1 MAKRLHFDCFS
12 GIAGDM
18 ALAALLDVGVPEAVV
33 QEALGSLGLEGTLRV
48 EKIKKQ
54 GLAATRVVVEAA
66 PVQKHR
72 HLKHIHEIIDRGRL
86 TDGARRRARAMF
98 GALAEA
104 EAACHGSTIE
114 KVHFHEVGAID
125 SIFDFVGVAVALDHL
140 GVERCSAS
148 AVPTGRG
155 TVRCEHGVMPVPAPA
170 TARLLQGIPLA
181 ACDLE
186 AELTT
191 PTGAAILKTMATEF
205 GSLPPQTLL
214 ATGFGA
220 GTRDFADRPNVLR
233 VLLGEDAADAFQGP
247 ADVVVKLET
256 NLDHVSGEVV
266 GHTILRLFAAGALDV
281 FTVPIQMKKLRPGV
295 ILTVLCDPALEPALA
310 ALMFA
315 ELGTLGI
322 RKTRMERATLIRKA
336 CTVDTPFGPIGG
348 KLAWDGAKWRFAPEA
363 DECVRVAVGAKATFR
378 DIQDAAR
385 AAFALLPPPAPP
397 V

>member
-1 MAKRLHFDCFS
+1 MARRLQFDCFS

-18 ALAALLDVGVPEAVV
+18 ALAALLDAGVPEALV
-33 QEALGSLGLEGTLRV
+33 QDALGSLGLEGALRV
-48 EKIKKQ
+48 EKVKKH
-54 GLAATRVVVEAA
+54 GLAATRIVVEAA

-86 TDGARRRARAMF
+86 TEGAKRRARAMF
-98 GALAEA
+98 GALAAA
-104 EAACHGSTIE
+104 EAACHGTTIE

-140 GVERCSAS
+140 GVEAISS
-148 AVPTGRG
+148 SPVPTGRG
-155 TVRCEHGVMPVPAPA
+155 TVACEHGIMPVPAPA
-170 TARLLQGIPLA
+170 TARLLEGIPLA

-191 PTGAAILKTMATEF
+191 PTGAAILRTMATSF
-205 GSLPPQTLL
+205 GSLPPQTLT
-214 ATGFGA
+214 ASGYGA
-220 GTRDFADRPNVLR
+220 GTRDLPDRPNVLR
-233 VLLGEDAADAFQGP
+233 VLLGEDSAAAGRA

-266 GHTILRLFAAGALDV
+266 GHTVQRLFAAGALDV
-281 FTVPIQMKKLRPGV
+281 FTVPIHMKKQRPGV
-295 ILTVLCDPALEPALA
+295 ILSVLCDPELETALA
-310 ALMFA
+310 ALLFA

-336 CTVDTPFGPIGG
+336 CTVDTPLGPIGG

-363 DECVRVAVGAKATFR
+363 DECVRVAVGANVPFR
-378 DIQDAAR
+378 EVQDAAR
-385 AAFALLPPPAPP
+385 AAFGAMPPPPP
-397 V
+397 P